1 MENVK
6 LDWQQ
11 KQPFR
16 ALQWAAAQKQQ
27 QLTAQGR
34 PAREPSLEPDGWE
47 SWLKR
52 PVRKWPIMWGVRFR
66 RSFSIC
72 IVFYYILLLFL

>member
-16 ALQWAAAQKQQ
+16 ALQWAAAAAAAADGSRSTSPGAKF
-27 QLTAQGR
+27 G
-34 PAREPSLEPDGWE
+34 ARRVGELA
-47 SWLKR
+47 
-52 PVRKWPIMWGVRFR
+52 
-66 RSFSIC
+66 
-72 IVFYYILLLFL
+72 